1 MDSFRRT
8 RSVQKMKA
16 GGDTRQHPKKLL
28 PVLVIENN
36 VLPSIAPGCHV
47 IERPVEF
54 DAEWTSHSPSLA
66 HQSYKKQDLTPPPSF
81 FLKPAERM
89 NQLVALKV

>member
-28 PVLVIENN
+28 QVLVIEKD
-36 VLPSIAPGCHV
+36 VLLRISPGGDV
-47 IERPVEF
+47 IERTGKL
-54 DAEWTSHSPSLA
+54 DAEWASHGWTLA
-66 HQSYKKQDLTPPPSF
+66 H
-81 FLKPAERM
+81 
-89 NQLVALKV
+89 